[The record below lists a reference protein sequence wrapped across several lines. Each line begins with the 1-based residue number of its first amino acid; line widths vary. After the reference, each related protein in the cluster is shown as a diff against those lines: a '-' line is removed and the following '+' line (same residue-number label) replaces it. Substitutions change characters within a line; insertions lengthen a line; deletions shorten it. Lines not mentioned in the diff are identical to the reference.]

1 VERVAAVVAGLAL
14 MIVPAAV
21 GAANEEQPVAF
32 ALDSYLPVPAVGG
45 DLVVTATLRN
55 TSAAPSRVRL
65 AIMLPDSTSLYWT
78 STKELICG
86 FESDSST
93 LAAYVVCHAIDN
105 ELAPGEEAWISLR
118 ARVLAPGPQRSRAWL
133 TAFTVRQEAEA
144 KAIVPGCTITG
155 TDRTEVLVGTSG
167 RDVICAL
174 AGNDV
179 VHGRGGADRVWG
191 GAGDDVLSGGLG
203 DDSLDGGSGR
213 DQLDGAGGDDVLTGG
228 LHEDLVVG
236 GDGNDALRGGAA
248 GVSDESV
255 SGGMTIDVLYGGRGA
270 DVLRGSVGID
280 QFYAGPGGDV
290 VLARDGLADFVGCGS
305 GSDRADV
312 DDHDV
317 RRNCERVT
325 ERRAR

>member
-1 VERVAAVVAGLAL
+1 VERIAAVVAGLAL
-14 MIVPAAV
+14 LIVPAAV
-21 GAANEEQPVAF
+21 GAASEQPVAV
-32 ALDSYLPVPAVGG
+32 ALDSYLPVRAVGG
-45 DLVVTATLRN
+45 ELVVTTTLRN
-55 TSAAPSRVRL
+55 TSAAGARVRL
-65 AIMLPDSTSLYWT
+65 EIMLPDTTSLFWT
-78 STKELICG
+78 STKQLICG

-105 ELAPGEEAWISLR
+105 ELAPGEDAWVSLR
-118 ARVLAPGPQRSRAWL
+118 ARVLAPGPQRSRVWL
-133 TAFTVRQEAEA
+133 TAGTARQEAEA
-144 KAIVPGCTITG
+144 EAIVPGCTITG
-155 TDRTEVLVGTSG
+155 TDGTDVLVGTPG

-174 AGNDV
+174 AGDDV
-179 VHGRGGADRVWG
+179 VHGRGGVDRVWG
-191 GAGDDVLSGGLG
+191 GAGEDVLSAGPG
-203 DDSLDGGSGR
+203 DSGR
-213 DQLDGAGGDDVLTGG
+213 DQLDGAGGNDVLTGG

-255 SGGMTIDVLYGGRGA
+255 SGGMTIDVLYGGGGA